1 MIIWLCDL
9 YNVLIVSCVY
19 VADVPQIRIKNIRTR
34 VVLSTDLQ
42 DELAVVEDEQEG
54 SGRVVLGERGRLEVE
69 LARVLVIRIL
79 KKEQRQS
86 TPPPRTCGRRS
97 LFLDNFGFQFD
108 LQALF

>member
-1 MIIWLCDL
+1 M
-9 YNVLIVSCVY
+9 
-19 VADVPQIRIKNIRTR
+19 
-34 VVLSTDLQ
+34 LSTDLQ

-79 KKEQRQS
+79 KKEQRRS
-86 TPPPRTCGRRS
+86 TPPPRTQVRGGGVDRVGRRS
-97 LFLDNFGFQFD
+97 LCLDNFGFQFD